1 MVKVAIE
8 AKGGLITEAVH
19 EPSGNTLKTDAPRDN
34 GGQGSAF
41 SPTDLVA
48 TALGTCMVTTM
59 ELFCR
64 RHDIDLTGTCAY
76 VEKEMVADPHRRIGS
91 LRVDLH
97 MPLPASHPKR
107 QAIENAAMTCPVKV
121 SLSPKVQMPV
131 RFHWSDEQVQT
142 LPEPSLTQSTGL

>member
-1 MVKVAIE
+1 MVKIAIE

-19 EPSGNTLKTDAPRDN
+19 EPSRNTLRTDAPVDN

-64 RHDIDLTGTCAY
+64 RHDIDLTGTRAY
-76 VEKEMVADPHRRIGS
+76 VEQEMFGDPHRRIGS

-97 MPLPASHPKR
+97 MPVPANHPER
-107 QAIENAAMTCPVKV
+107 QAIERAALTCPVHT
-121 SLSPKVQMPV
+121 SLSPKVQIPI
-131 RFHWSDEQVQT
+131 RFHWSDERVDAVRET
-142 LPEPSLTQSTGL
+142 SLARSAEG

>member
-8 AKGGLITEAVH
+8 AKGGLVTEAVH
-19 EPSGNTLKTDAPRDN
+19 EPSGKTLRTDAPLDN

-64 RHDIDLTGTCAY
+64 RHDIDLTGTRAY
-76 VEKEMVADPHRRIGS
+76 IEKEMVADPHRRVAS

-97 MPLPASHPKR
+97 MPLPGNHPNR
-107 QAIENAAMTCPVKV
+107 QAIENAALTCPVKV
-121 SLSPKVQMPV
+121 SLSPKVEIPL
-131 RFHWSDEQVQT
+131 RFHWSDENAQALAEAS
-142 LPEPSLTQSTGL
+142 LPQRAGT

>member
-8 AKGGLITEAVH
+8 AQGGLITAAVH
-19 EPSGNTLKTDAPRDN
+19 EPSGNTLRTDAPRDN

-64 RHDIDLTGTCAY
+64 RHDIDLTGTRAY
-76 VEKEMVADPHRRIGS
+76 VEKEMVADPLRRVGS

-97 MPLPASHPKR
+97 MPLPGDHPYR
-107 QAIENAAMTCPVKV
+107 QAIENAAQTCPVKV
-121 SLSPKVQMPV
+121 SLSPAVQIPV
-131 RFHWSDEQVQT
+131 RFHWSDEHEQAV
-142 LPEPSLTQSTGL
+142 PEASLTERAGT